1 MFRAR
6 FLKQLGAC
14 ALGMLAAV
22 GAATAQVRD
31 FDIPQGDL
39 KSALDAYAQQ
49 TGLQIIYRSEDV
61 RGVTTAG
68 VHGAL
73 DAADALKNLLAKTGF
88 RVVRESNGAI
98 AIVKGAP
105 RNARTVGKDRTSAAD
120 RSGNAKTLDTVTVT
134 ATAEGYA
141 ATRVPTELREIPQSV
156 SVISQE
162 LLQQQNDFNLAD
174 ALNWT
179 TGITVRSGGTKN
191 AFFYSRGFEVGGYH
205 VDGGSQVS
213 MFFNGM
219 QVDDMSEYDRVEVLR
234 GADGLFGG
242 FNDPGATVNLVR
254 KQPLATAEA
263 NVDATLGSWDFY
275 HLGLDATGPLGFNGA
290 LRGRVVTSST
300 EQHYFY
306 DTANSRTH
314 KLYGVLAY
322 DLGPSTTLTVGGSVK
337 QADSTGAF
345 LGLPRYLTGADPHL
359 PRSQGLVFP
368 QSRDVEHITEAFVG
382 LNHDFGDGWKLKAD
396 LAQINVAGHNVEWD
410 PPYGGINPAT
420 GLIKGLPTES
430 SSVTPSSQMTAD
442 ATLTGGFDWH
452 GRRQEVTLG
461 ADYARYIA
469 HPSFIESGTPLG
481 PPALDPWRFD
491 PTAYTL
497 APAGPTNPYFL
508 GSISSVTKT
517 GGVYAALR
525 LRPWEGWSIT
535 LGARDNY
542 YSVRSHGRPALDFGS
557 GPQWFSPYKSATVST
572 GVVTPYAG
580 IVYDLNKQYS
590 LYASYVDVF
599 RPAGGN
605 ITAAGNP
612 IPPEHGVN
620 LEAGIKAAWNR
631 GLLNGSLAL
640 FKIDQ
645 DHVALLDPNQPFR
658 RVGGHY
664 CCYLPG
670 TNTSKGVEAELSGQ
684 LTSRWLWSAGYTFNV
699 NRSAT
704 LTGAAPPLASFAPKH
719 LLKVWTDYRLPGA
732 GGRWSLGGGV
742 LAQSA
747 SYLTDSVCASSDAFG
762 RCQVPYQKANV
773 TQGFYT
779 VVTLRAAYRIND
791 HWSMAL
797 NVDNL
802 LDRTYYQSIGR
813 VAPSNFYGAPRSFM
827 LTINGSL

>member
-156 SVISQE
+156 SVMSQE
-162 LLQQQNDFNLAD
+162 LLQQQNDFSLAD

-179 TGITVRSGGTKN
+179 TGITVQAIGTKN
-191 AFFYSRGFEVGGYH
+191 TVFYSRGFGVTGYH
-205 VDGGSQVS
+205 VDGGAQLLIS
-213 MFFNGM
+213 NGAPI
-219 QVDDMSEYDRVEVLR
+219 DDMSEYDRVEVLR

-242 FNDPGATVNLVR
+242 FNSPGATVNLVR
-254 KQPLATAEA
+254 KQPLATPEA
-263 NVDATLGSWDFY
+263 NLSATLGSWDFY
-275 HLGLDATGPLGFNGA
+275 HLGLDATGPLGFGGA
-290 LRGRVVTSST
+290 LRGRVAVSNT

-337 QADSTGAF
+337 QAGSTGMTS
-345 LGLPRYLTGADPHL
+345 GLPRYTTGADAHL

-368 QSRDVEHITEAFVG
+368 QSHDAEHTTEAFVG
-382 LNHDFGDGWKLKAD
+382 LTHDFGGGWKLKAD
-396 LAQINVAGHNVEWD
+396 LARVHGKGGVLEWD
-410 PPYGGINPAT
+410 PPYSGINPAT
-420 GLIKGLPTES
+420 DLIKGLPLES
-430 SSVTPSSQMTAD
+430 SSAGSSSQITAD
-442 ATLTGGFDWH
+442 ATLTGGFDWR
-452 GRRQEVTLG
+452 GRRQDVALG
-461 ADYARYIA
+461 ADYARLA
-469 HPSFIESGTPLG
+469 SHSSFSNGTPLG

-508 GSISSVTKT
+508 MDGSGVTRI
-517 GGVYAALR
+517 GGVYAVLR
-525 LRPWEGWSIT
+525 LRPWDKWSVT

-542 YSVRSHGRPALDFGS
+542 YRLRDVTTVALDFGS
-557 GPQWFSPYKSATVST
+557 RRQSLSPYKSATVST

-580 IVYDLNKQYS
+580 IVYDISKQYS

-599 RPAGGN
+599 RPAGN
-605 ITAAGNP
+605 TITAAGNP
-612 IPPEHGVN
+612 IPPVHGVN
-620 LEAGIKAAWNR
+620 LEAGIKAAWNH

-640 FKIDQ
+640 FKIHQ
-645 DHVALLDPNQPFR
+645 DNVALFDPNHPFR
-658 RVGGHY
+658 RVGGNS

-719 LLKVWTDYRLPGA
+719 LLKLWTDYRLPGA
-732 GGRWSLGGGV
+732 GERWSLGGGV

-762 RCQVPYQKANV
+762 RCQVPYQKAKI

-779 VVTLRAAYRIND
+779 VVTLRAAYRIDD

-797 NVDNL
+797 NVNNL
-802 LDRTYYQSIGR
+802 FDRTYYQTIGH
-813 VAPSNFYGAPRSFM
+813 VGSGNVYGTPRSFM